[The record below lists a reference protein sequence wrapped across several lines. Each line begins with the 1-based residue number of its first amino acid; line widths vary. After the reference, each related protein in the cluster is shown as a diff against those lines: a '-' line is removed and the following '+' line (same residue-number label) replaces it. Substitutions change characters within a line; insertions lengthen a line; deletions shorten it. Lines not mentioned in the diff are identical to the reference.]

1 MPNARLRL
9 SVRHQEREPMKFDR
23 QSAVPIFARKESD
36 ELIQIAFLEESYV
49 EEAKELA
56 RQELAKREVVPPAFQ
71 QASLWTSRC

>member
-1 MPNARLRL
+1 
-9 SVRHQEREPMKFDR
+9 MKFDR